1 MQKKKSNTTKKRNFR
16 KGKSRN
22 VVGTKHRHY
31 YTALIGLLVMVV
43 SFAAISISHI
53 NIFGNFDAAHQ
64 ATANTSNIYNNTTT
78 NAVKTPGNSTI
89 NQTLLAAQ
97 VIPTAGYTLPFR
109 WGNSVH
115 KLVETGAL
123 NPSNLSIILNNSR
136 QPLSPVEEEILNG
149 TYNGYIQFNATNT
162 EFVQL
167 VLWSLGINNNNTI
180 INAGPIINASV
191 PYAKQIN
198 SNASLN
204 QKVTPEYI
212 ANHYFASTGG
222 YGPLGKL
229 QLGELN
235 IINLSSQQ
243 QALMY
248 DVATHSY
255 RPCCDN
261 PTAFPDCN
269 HGAAALGLIELLAY
283 QGANQSQMFDAA
295 RYFYQ
300 YQFPQQYA
308 EIAAYFDSQG
318 GNYSQVNSSD
328 VMGYNFSS
336 YSGYASVNQYLIKNK
351 ILAQPSGGGASC
363 GA

>member
-1 MQKKKSNTTKKRNFR
+1 MPKKIKSNFSRSRKTRHKKATRNHKR
-16 KGKSRN
+16 LSMALLGL
-22 VVGTKHRHY
+22 VVITGMILFAMHVWGTQTQVNYK
-31 YTALIGLLVMVV
+31 TASTPSTGSNTVI
-43 SFAAISISHI
+43 SAAKILG
-53 NIFGNFDAAHQ
+53 GN
-64 ATANTSNIYNNTTT
+64 
-78 NAVKTPGNSTI
+78 TI
-89 NQTLLAAQ
+89 NQTTLAAQ
-97 VIPTAGYTLPFR
+97 VIPQNGYALSFK
-109 WGNSVH
+109 WGDSVH

-123 NPSNLSIILNNSR
+123 NISNLSIILNSSK
-136 QPLSPVEEEILNG
+136 QPLTPVEGDILNG
-149 TYNGYIQFNATNT
+149 TYNGYIQFNSTNA

-180 INAGPIINASV
+180 INEGPIINASI
-191 PYAKQIN
+191 PYADQIN

-204 QKVTPEYI
+204 QKVTPQYV
-212 ANHYFASTGG
+212 ASHYFASTGG

-235 IINLSSQQ
+235 IISLTSQQ

-269 HGAAALGLIELLAY
+269 HGAAALGLVELLAS
-283 QGANQSQMFDAA
+283 QGANETQMFDAI

-300 YQFPQQYA
+300 YQFPPQYA

-318 GNYSQVNSSD
+318 GNYSQVNSSE
-328 VMGYNFSS
+328 VMGFGFSS
-336 YSGYASVNQYLIKNK
+336 YSGFSNVNQYLLKNG
-351 ILAQPSGGGASC
+351 ILQQPSGSGASC